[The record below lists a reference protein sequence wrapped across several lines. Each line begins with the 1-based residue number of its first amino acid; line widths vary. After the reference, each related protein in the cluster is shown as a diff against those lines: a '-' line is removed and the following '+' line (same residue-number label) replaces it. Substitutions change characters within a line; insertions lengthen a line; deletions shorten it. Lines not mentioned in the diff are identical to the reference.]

1 MEQVKKKRG
10 RPRKVFPNE
19 IQEII
24 DDVKKKESNEL
35 ETNIDTKQ
43 IVLEEKKK
51 RNKGWDYTIDDEI
64 KFFDVDQSYELTGYR
79 PINDTMGLNFDPDW
93 FTEARDTFKR
103 NGHYCQF
110 PRNSKAYADFWTQEY
125 IRCRDGLEI
134 NGYTITGDHYFF
146 LNYYQLMDL
155 TSAKKAGEG
164 RLFDFPTFFVVQYE
178 WFHYLE
184 LCKRLR
190 LNAALMKARGVGF
203 SEMDASLSCNTYNC
217 RRNSVTVIAASL
229 ENYLSKT
236 LDKVW
241 KGLSFLNDHT
251 DGGFFK
257 LRQVSD
263 TQLLKKASY
272 YKIINGQKV
281 ESGWLSQIQG
291 IVADKPNKIRGDR
304 TDMLI
309 YEEGGSWPNS
319 RKAFIQGDALTG
331 IQGSRFGIKV
341 IGGTGGDSGPALEGL
356 RDMYYNPEVYDI
368 LPCRHTHTQSGEAVL
383 TAFFIPAY
391 SLVNLEGYIDKRGY
405 TSQKLGKE
413 YYTKMRDKKLADPKA
428 LITYSAEFCFTAE
441 EAFSLEGDNKFN
453 KVLVAEQ
460 LANIRLH
467 KIGPKIQ
474 TGRLD
479 YTYRNS
485 NHSEE
490 NIIGFKWIP
499 DSLGKVKILEHPIW
513 TNIDKDEDGNTVQYD
528 QMNNLYVAGI
538 DSIDIG
544 AADTSDYTKD
554 PSDFCIVIKK
564 RVFGNSDPQYVAIYK
579 DRPEKIRDAYITA
592 IKLCRYY
599 NCMANIEASR
609 MSMVAW
615 AREKKCL
622 QFFMKRPRM
631 TYPDITR
638 RKSTQYGS
646 PATPTVIDHQTDLIA
661 SFVEDYSH
669 TIWFEEMLDELNRYT
684 DDNKRKFDIIAAMGM
699 AELGDEELQ
708 GLVPKKVEVATNS
721 FPNIGYY
728 TDEDGYKRYGLI
740 PDKPK
745 FETRFNFD
753 NIGDNSGNRTSDPR
767 YR

>member
-64 KFFDVDQSYELTGYR
+64 KFFDVDQSYELTRYR
-79 PINDTMGLNFDPDW
+79 PINDTMGLNFDPNW

-272 YKIINGQKV
+272 YKRKP
-281 ESGWLSQIQG
+281 SGW
-291 IVADKPNKIRGDR
+291 
-304 TDMLI
+304 
-309 YEEGGSWPNS
+309 
-319 RKAFIQGDALTG
+319 
-331 IQGSRFGIKV
+331 
-341 IGGTGGDSGPALEGL
+341 
-356 RDMYYNPEVYDI
+356 
-368 LPCRHTHTQSGEAVL
+368 
-383 TAFFIPAY
+383 
-391 SLVNLEGYIDKRGY
+391 
-405 TSQKLGKE
+405 
-413 YYTKMRDKKLADPKA
+413 
-428 LITYSAEFCFTAE
+428 
-441 EAFSLEGDNKFN
+441 
-453 KVLVAEQ
+453 
-460 LANIRLH
+460 
-467 KIGPKIQ
+467 
-474 TGRLD
+474 
-479 YTYRNS
+479 
-485 NHSEE
+485 
-490 NIIGFKWIP
+490 
-499 DSLGKVKILEHPIW
+499 
-513 TNIDKDEDGNTVQYD
+513 
-528 QMNNLYVAGI
+528 
-538 DSIDIG
+538 
-544 AADTSDYTKD
+544 
-554 PSDFCIVIKK
+554 
-564 RVFGNSDPQYVAIYK
+564 
-579 DRPEKIRDAYITA
+579 
-592 IKLCRYY
+592 
-599 NCMANIEASR
+599 
-609 MSMVAW
+609 
-615 AREKKCL
+615 
-622 QFFMKRPRM
+622 
-631 TYPDITR
+631 
-638 RKSTQYGS
+638 
-646 PATPTVIDHQTDLIA
+646 
-661 SFVEDYSH
+661 
-669 TIWFEEMLDELNRYT
+669 
-684 DDNKRKFDIIAAMGM
+684 
-699 AELGDEELQ
+699 
-708 GLVPKKVEVATNS
+708 
-721 FPNIGYY
+721 
-728 TDEDGYKRYGLI
+728 
-740 PDKPK
+740 
-745 FETRFNFD
+745 
-753 NIGDNSGNRTSDPR
+753 
-767 YR
+767 